1 MSKNILIPLDGSVLG
16 ETALSFTRGVIDKY
30 DANEKV
36 NITLFHVITVV
47 RHQIH
52 VRGGLAMSVP
62 YTEDELDK
70 MRDDALDYLKTI
82 GESIESERVTVQ
94 CKVAVGENPAKE
106 IIQIEEEVGADLVA
120 MSTHGRSGVT
130 RFVIGSVAEKV
141 MRGGTVPVLMVRAS
155 EEE

>member
-16 ETALSFTRGVIDKY
+16 EAALGYTKNLVDKF
-30 DANEKV
+30 DVNEKV
-36 NITLFHVITVV
+36 YITLFHVITVV

-52 VRGGLAMSVP
+52 VRGGMSMSVP
-62 YTEDELDK
+62 YTDTELSK
-70 MRDDALDYLKTI
+70 MRDEALDYLGTV
-82 GESIESERVTVQ
+82 GESIESERITIQ

-141 MRGGTVPVLMVRAS
+141 MRGGTVPVLMVRAT
-155 EEE
+155 EE